1 MGETGNDAM
10 TRHVSPEMTACIEA
24 CSTCH
29 ALCVDTLHYCLVR
42 GGNHAAAVHIG
53 VVHVC
58 ADLCAV
64 SVSSMRLGVD
74 ECVHICR
81 ACADVCEACADS
93 CEMHGNDDMLTR
105 CAAACRHCA
114 EACRRMAA

>member
-1 MGETGNDAM
+1 M
-10 TRHVSPEMTACIEA
+10 TRHVSPEMLACIEW
-24 CSTCH
+24 CSDCH
-29 ALCVDTLHYCLVR
+29 ASCVDTLHHCLVQ
-42 GGNHAAAVHIG
+42 GGKHATSEHIG

-64 SVSSMRLGVD
+64 AVSAMRLGVD

-93 CEMHGNDDMLTR
+93 CEMLESDDMLQR
-105 CAAACRHCA
+105 CAESCRRCA

>member
-1 MGETGNDAM
+1 M
-10 TRHVSPEMTACIEA
+10 TRHVSPEMLACIEQ
-24 CSTCH
+24 CSACH
-29 ALCVDTLHYCLVR
+29 ASCVDTLHHCLVQ
-42 GGNHAAAVHIG
+42 GGKHAAAEHIG

-64 SVSSMRLGVD
+64 SVSAMRLGVD

-93 CEMHGNDDMLTR
+93 CEMLGGDDMLLR
-105 CAAACRHCA
+105 CA
-114 EACRRMAA
+114 EACRRCAESCRRMAA